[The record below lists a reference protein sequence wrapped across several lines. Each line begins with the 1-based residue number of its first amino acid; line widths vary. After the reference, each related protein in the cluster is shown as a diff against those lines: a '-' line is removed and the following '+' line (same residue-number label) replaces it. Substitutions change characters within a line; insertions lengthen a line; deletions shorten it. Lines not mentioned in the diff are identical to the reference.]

1 MNARNTAGT
10 VDTGRERSGGMVRAA
25 LRAVRR
31 RGPLLR
37 ALSAVSRPLVLTALA
52 LRLVSSMVPAAV
64 ALSMAELVRRATTAS
79 ANDPF
84 GAVAGPLAAFGLVL
98 LVSRIASSAGQP
110 LDYLIASR
118 IDGAH
123 RQEVM
128 RLASTSSTIAALEQP
143 RVQELVRDARAD
155 PQSWTERTPGDGA
168 VDQLNLVG
176 ATAGVVFSAA
186 VLAGYAWWLVP
197 VLAVPAV
204 LNAWVRRRQQGEFT
218 RLWVSQSREG
228 LRAHIWQEAIV
239 SPGEGKDLRTFGL
252 GEWTTERIGGHIRDM
267 FAPVWAANLRYVGK
281 QWIQFVLVAL
291 PLTGSYLVF
300 TREVATGGHDI
311 AALTAVLSASWGVYA
326 SAKSLDPRNTHGAVA
341 CLKARA
347 ELRELLDEVHDVGDG
362 VGEDHHPV
370 PDATPTTPDVCFEN
384 VVFRYPGGAEEAPSA
399 VPVLDGLD
407 LRIRPGELL
416 ALVGLNGAGK
426 STVIKL
432 LSGLYRPDG
441 GRITADGA
449 DIALLDPDAW
459 RRGLHVVFQDF
470 VRYPLSLADNVGLGQ
485 GRLPRRDDALR
496 AAADDA
502 GLTPV
507 LERLPAGWDTPLAR
521 SRSGGTDL
529 SGGQWQ
535 QVALTRA
542 FYALHTG
549 SRLLVL
555 DEPTAHLDIRTE
567 LQMFSRLA
575 ERRRG
580 ASVVLITHRLST
592 ACRADRIA
600 LLDGGRIVESGTHDE
615 LMASHGRYAELFAL
629 QARRFHSGGEQPAEE
644 GAPL

>member
-1 MNARNTAGT
+1 MNTADAADAAEERGGGRMHNAR
-10 VDTGRERSGGMVRAA
+10 RA
-25 LRAVRR
+25 LHQRA
-31 RGPLLR
+31 PLLR
-37 ALSAVSRPLVLTALA
+37 ALWAVGRSLVLAALA
-52 LRLVSSMVPAAV
+52 LRLVSGMVPAAV
-64 ALSMAELVRRATTAS
+64 ALSTAELVHRATTAS
-79 ANDPF
+79 PDDAF

-98 LVSRIASSAGQP
+98 LVSRIASSATQP
-110 LDYLIASR
+110 LDYLVTSR

-123 RQEVM
+123 RREVM
-128 RLASTSSTIAALEQP
+128 RLASTSSTIAALERP
-143 RVQELVRDARAD
+143 RVQELIRDARAD

-176 ATAGVVFSAA
+176 VTAGIGFSAA

-197 VLAVPAV
+197 VVAVPAV

-228 LRAHIWQEAIV
+228 IRAHMWQEATV

-252 GEWTTERIGGHIRDM
+252 GEWVVARIGGHIRDM
-267 FAPVWAANLRYVGK
+267 FAPVWAANLRYAGR

-291 PLTGSYLVF
+291 PLLGTYVLF
-300 TREVATGGHDI
+300 TRDVASGGHDI

-326 SAKSLDPRNTHGAVA
+326 SAKSLDPRNTHGAVE
-341 CLKARA
+341 CLNARE
-347 ELRELLDEVHDVGDG
+347 ELRGLLAEQDG
-362 VGEDHHPV
+362 GGEDP
-370 PDATPTTPDVCFEN
+370 PPAPGDTGTTPDVRFEN
-384 VVFRYPGGAEEAPSA
+384 VVFRYPGGAGESSAA
-399 VPVLDGLD
+399 VPPVLNGLD

-416 ALVGLNGAGK
+416 AIVGLNGAGK

-432 LSGLYRPDG
+432 LSGLYRPDS

-449 DIALLDPDAW
+449 DIALLDPDTW

-470 VRYPLSLADNVGLGQ
+470 IRYPLSLADNVCLGQ
-485 GRLPRRDDALR
+485 GRLPRQDDALR

-502 GLTPV
+502 GLTPI
-507 LERLPAGWDTPLAR
+507 LGRLPAGWDTPLAR
-521 SRSGGTDL
+521 SRGGGVDL

-567 LQMFSRLA
+567 LTMFSRLA

-580 ASVVLITHRLST
+580 ASAVLITHRLST
-592 ACRADRIA
+592 ARQADRIVV
-600 LLDGGRIVESGTHDE
+600 LDGGRIVESGTHTE
-615 LMASHGRYAELFAL
+615 LLARRGRYAELFAI
-629 QARRFHSGGEQPAEE
+629 QAQRFHSGQEQRAEE
-644 GAPL
+644 GEPL